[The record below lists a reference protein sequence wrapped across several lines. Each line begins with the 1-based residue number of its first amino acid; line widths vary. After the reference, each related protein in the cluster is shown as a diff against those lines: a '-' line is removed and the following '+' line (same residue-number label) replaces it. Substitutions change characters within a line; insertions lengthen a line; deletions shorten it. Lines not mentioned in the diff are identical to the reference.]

1 MKLVAVRKNQEGK
14 ITHFLTDKD
23 TVITIEEAEQLART
37 GELDSLSEIHADGSW
52 VIDAMQHMEGNNLAG
67 LPEF

>member
-14 ITHFLTDKD
+14 ITHFLTDKNRMIPID
-23 TVITIEEAEQLART
+23 EAEQLVQR
-37 GELDSLSEIHADGSW
+37 GEIDSLSEIHADGSW
-52 VIDAMQHMEGNNLAG
+52 VIDTLQHLEGNNLTE